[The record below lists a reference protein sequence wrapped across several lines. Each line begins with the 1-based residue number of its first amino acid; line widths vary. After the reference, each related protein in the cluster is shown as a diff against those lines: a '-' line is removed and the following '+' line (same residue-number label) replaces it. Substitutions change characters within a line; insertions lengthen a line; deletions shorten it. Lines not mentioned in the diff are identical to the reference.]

1 MDAML
6 QQFFNIDIMVQA
18 APLIF
23 RGLGMTLLVCA
34 AVVPLGLTGGLMVA
48 LAGRAHSRGVR
59 FIVALLVD
67 IFRAAPPLV
76 LLISSFMPDSRSP
89 ACGYRRSR
97 RSASPSF
104 STTRPITGRSI
115 APASTA

>member
-1 MDAML
+1 MDALL

-48 LAGRAHSRGVR
+48 LAVSLGCGGLARDFR
-59 FIVALLVD
+59 FHVGEDDRVGANL
-67 IFRAAPPLV
+67 FPL
-76 LLISSFMPDSRSP
+76 
-89 ACGYRRSR
+89 A
-97 RSASPSF
+97 
-104 STTRPITGRSI
+104 
-115 APASTA
+115 